1 MQEIIN
7 KIHLG
12 DSLELMKLLPS
23 DPFMGSGTTAN
34 ACIQLDR
41 QFIGYEIDVK
51 HELDMITERYN
62 KTE

>member
-12 DSLELMKLLPS
+12 GSLELMKLLPS
-23 DPFMGSGTTAN
+23 DPFMGSETTAN
-34 ACIQLDR
+34 ASIQLDR